1 MAAGFVPNARASCS
15 VQTSRR
21 KALAAHSLRSRCAEM
36 PVLQAIASEA
46 RRLAV
51 PLPGILAY
59 HSRKHAMATP
69 TEHRA
74 NIITQDLARA
84 EDLTRRQYKIAA
96 DIAAAAGGETPT
108 VVAGVL
114 AALALNF
121 ATLHSRRD

>member
-1 MAAGFVPNARASCS
+1 LHPKRAGWLS
-15 VQTSRR
+15 
-21 KALAAHSLRSRCAEM
+21 
-36 PVLQAIASEA
+36 
-46 RRLAV
+46 